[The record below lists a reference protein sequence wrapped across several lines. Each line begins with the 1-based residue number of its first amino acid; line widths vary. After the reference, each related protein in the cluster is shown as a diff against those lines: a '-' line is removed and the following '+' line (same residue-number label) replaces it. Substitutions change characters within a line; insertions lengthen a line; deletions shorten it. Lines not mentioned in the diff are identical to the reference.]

1 MKSQSG
7 KKGNVNWDRLD
18 NTAHLFPVIANE
30 SMSSVYRISLT
41 LSEEID
47 EELLQEAL
55 NRVLPF
61 FDIFNSRMRK
71 GFFWYYFETNQKD
84 APLVMEENTYPCLYI
99 PQYENRNYL
108 FRVTYYGK
116 RINLEVFHVL
126 TDGMGGITFLRELV
140 YQYLRLKYPS
150 LQEKMGDGLCSDTSL
165 NKEDSYLKN
174 YRKSSKK
181 QYKTEKAFHLKGDLL
196 PTPGLGVMHGYMS
209 VEEVKRVAKSH
220 GMSINQYLVGVM
232 TYAIYKEAMHAQ
244 PNKKPVATCVPV
256 NLRPYFES
264 NTTKNFFAV
273 VTAVFHAQK
282 ENMTFEEILEIV
294 KESLGQQISKENLE
308 KVIAYNVSNEKKYVL
323 RLVPLFIKNL
333 AIKGVYHTSANAN
346 TTTVTNLGAIKI
358 LDEYLPYIKQMHIV
372 LSMTKGQNM
381 KSTICTY
388 QDTLTFTISSK
399 LKDTSI
405 QRAFFK
411 KLSQEGIRLSI
422 ETNGVYYE

>member
-47 EELLQEAL
+47 KELLQEAL